1 MKRKLLVGMMVAVL
15 AFAMTACGGTQD
27 TVNPSDEQSVE
38 DTVEILE
45 EESEGTSVEE
55 SSDAVEEETVESE
68 SEPVL
73 TGELTFDVPEGFEF
87 DAQSNTYKYTADATV
102 AANINSNSIASDGS
116 FSMITKELMATA
128 LEAQLESVFGSDI
141 TLDIPVYENME
152 ISGRPTVKYTI
163 TYEIGGVVLEQTQYM
178 IDDGDYYR
186 YVTLTRQGDDAFA
199 DAFEAV
205 GNSIRFE

>member
-27 TVNPSDEQSVE
+27 TVNQSDEQSVE
-38 DTVEILE
+38 DTVESLE
-45 EESEGTSVEE
+45 EESEETSVEE
-55 SSDAVEEETVESE
+55 SSDAVEEEA
-68 SEPVL
+68 VL

-87 DAQSNTYKYTADATV
+87 DAQSNTYNYTADATV
-102 AANINSNSIASDGS
+102 AANINLNSIASDGS
-116 FSMITKELMATA
+116 FSMVTKELMATA

-141 TLDIPVYENME
+141 TLNIPVYENIE
-152 ISGRPTVKYTI
+152 ISGRPAVKYTI
-163 TYEIGGVVLEQTQYM
+163 SYEINGVVLEQTQYM

-199 DAFEAV
+199 DIFEAA

>member
-1 MKRKLLVGMMVAVL
+1 MKRKLLVGMVVAVL

-27 TVNPSDEQSVE
+27 TVNQSDEQSVE
-38 DTVEILE
+38 DTVESME
-45 EESEGTSVEE
+45 EE
-55 SSDAVEEETVESE
+55 SSDAVEEETVESD
-68 SEPVL
+68 SEAVL

-102 AANINSNSIASDGS
+102 VANMNSNSIASDGS
-116 FSMITKELMATA
+116 FSMITKEILATS
-128 LEAQLESVFGSDI
+128 LEAQLESAFGSDI
-141 TLDIPVYENME
+141 TLDIPAYENME

-186 YVTLTRQGDDAFA
+186 FVTLTRQSDDAFA